1 MLVEA
6 DIEGVGVEDVDAHG
20 LAVTAGAALQPN
32 EGAAAAAG
40 CWALLDDG

>member
-6 DIEGVGVEDVDAHG
+6 DIEGVGVEDVAHG